1 MNDVKE
7 TQEFKYSF
15 GTHASYGLG
24 GFLDNFIQAA
34 FTTRLFYY
42 YLVVLNLNF
51 LYLGIA
57 YAIFGLWNMVNDV
70 VLGNLSDRKYKWTSK
85 WGRRFPWFTF
95 GILTYAV
102 SYWALFAAP
111 FSAGATQQLG
121 KFFWCLLTL
130 IVFEFLFSLWQINWL
145 SIFPDKYRTTRE
157 RNRIGVWTTV
167 WGVIGIVLG
176 VLIPPLV
183 MSEYK
188 NWNDYFLSAVVVA
201 IVTLVAAVASIHGM
215 REDQELIDRQLE
227 ILERKEEKEK
237 ESFIQILKSCL
248 ADKNFLA
255 YVLTYLGHQVMTV
268 FLLGLLPFWN
278 TVVIGSDDPDNEI
291 VMGIFFLI
299 AVLIGTPFWSYVG
312 RKVGNRK
319 AFILGTFTTTWL
331 FIPLWFVGVGPLV
344 GDIALFFTATVLAS
358 IGFGI
363 GAIWTLMYPCFSDVM
378 DNIVVRSE
386 ERKEGAYT
394 GIRTFFG
401 RFSFVLQAL
410 FFSLIL
416 WATGFNPYVLNPT
429 DPQPA
434 SAFIGLRILF
444 SLIPQIFY
452 FIGFLLMWKVYEL
465 DMACVAE
472 NRELLEQKIL

>member
-1 MNDVKE
+1 MKQAKE
-7 TQEFKYSF
+7 SQEMKYSL
-15 GTHASYGLG
+15 GVHASYGLG

-42 YLVVLNLNF
+42 YLVVLNLDF

-57 YAIFGLWNMVNDV
+57 YGIFGVWNMVNDV
-70 VLGNLSDRKYKWTSK
+70 VLGNLSDRKYKWTEK

-95 GILTYAV
+95 GILTYAL

-111 FSAGATQQLG
+111 FDPGVGQQIE
-121 KFFWCLLTL
+121 KFLWCLITL

-145 SIFPDKYRTTRE
+145 AIFPDKYRTTKE
-157 RNRIGVWTTV
+157 RNRIGVWTTI
-167 WGVIGIVLG
+167 WGVVGIVLG

-183 MSEYK
+183 MSQYK
-188 NWNDYFLSAVVVA
+188 NWFDYLLSALVVG
-201 IVTLVAAVASIHGM
+201 IVTLIAAVASIPGM
-215 REDQELIDRQLE
+215 REDKELIDRQIE
-227 ILERKEEKEK
+227 IIERKDQKET

-248 ADKNFLA
+248 GDKNFLA
-255 YVLTYLGHQVMTV
+255 YVLTYMGHQVMTV

-278 TVVIGSDDPDNEI
+278 TSVIQSSDPDTEL

-299 AVLIGTPFWSYVG
+299 AVLAGTPFWSYIG
-312 RKVGNRK
+312 RKFGNKK
-319 AFILGTFTTTWL
+319 AFMIGTFVTTWF
-331 FIPLWFVGVGPLV
+331 FIPLWFVGT
-344 GDIALFFTATVLAS
+344 GDLILTAVILAL

-363 GAIWTLMYPCFSDVM
+363 GAIWVLMYPCFSDVM
-378 DNIVVRSE
+378 DNVVVRSE

-401 RFSFVLQAL
+401 RFSFVLQAI

-416 WATGFNPYVLNPT
+416 WGTGFNPYVVDPT
-429 DPQPA
+429 APQLG
-434 SAFIGLRILF
+434 SAIIGLRVLF

-452 FIGFLLMWKVYEL
+452 FLGFLLMWRVYDL

>member
-1 MNDVKE
+1 MSEMKQAKE
-7 TQEFKYSF
+7 SQEMKYSL
-15 GTHASYGLG
+15 GVHASYGLG

-42 YLVVLNLNF
+42 YLVVLNLDF

-57 YAIFGLWNMVNDV
+57 YGIFGVWNMVNDV
-70 VLGNLSDRKYKWTSK
+70 VLGNLSDRKYKWTEK

-95 GILTYAV
+95 GILTYAL

-111 FSAGATQQLG
+111 FDPGVGQQIE
-121 KFFWCLLTL
+121 KFLWCLITL

-145 SIFPDKYRTTRE
+145 AIFPDKYRTTKE
-157 RNRIGVWTTV
+157 RNRIGVWTTI
-167 WGVIGIVLG
+167 WGVVGIVLG

-183 MSEYK
+183 MSQYK
-188 NWNDYFLSAVVVA
+188 NWFDYLLSALVVG
-201 IVTLVAAVASIHGM
+201 IVTLIAAVASIPGM
-215 REDQELIDRQLE
+215 REDKELIDRQIE
-227 ILERKEEKEK
+227 IIERKDQKET

-248 ADKNFLA
+248 GDKNFLA
-255 YVLTYLGHQVMTV
+255 YVLTYMGHQVMTV

-278 TVVIGSDDPDNEI
+278 TSVIQSSDPDTEL

-299 AVLIGTPFWSYVG
+299 AVLAGTPFWSYIG
-312 RKVGNRK
+312 RKFGNKK
-319 AFILGTFTTTWL
+319 AFMIGTFVTTWF
-331 FIPLWFVGVGPLV
+331 FIPLWFVGT
-344 GDIALFFTATVLAS
+344 GDLILTAVILAL

-363 GAIWTLMYPCFSDVM
+363 GAIWVLMYPCFSDVM
-378 DNIVVRSE
+378 DNVVVRSE

-401 RFSFVLQAL
+401 RFSFVLQAI

-416 WATGFNPYVLNPT
+416 WGTGFNPYVVDPT
-429 DPQPA
+429 APQLG
-434 SAFIGLRILF
+434 SAIIGLRVLF

-452 FIGFLLMWKVYEL
+452 FLGFLLMWRVYDL

>member
-1 MNDVKE
+1 MSEMKE
-7 TQEFKYSF
+7 AKESKKMKYPLKI
-15 GTHASYGLG
+15 HASYGLG

-42 YLVVLNLNF
+42 YLVVLNLDF

-57 YAIFGLWNMVNDV
+57 YAIFGVWNMINDV
-70 VLGNLSDRKYKWTSK
+70 VLGNLSDRKYSWTKK

-95 GILTYAV
+95 GILTYAL

-111 FSAGATQQLG
+111 FDPGTGQQLG
-121 KFFWCLLTL
+121 KFLWCLITL
-130 IVFEFLFSLWQINWL
+130 VVFEFLFSLWQINWL
-145 SIFPDKYRTTRE
+145 SIFPDKYRSTAE
-157 RNRIGVWTTV
+157 RNRIGAWTTI

-176 VLIPPLV
+176 VLIPPLI
-183 MSEYK
+183 MSQYK
-188 NWNDYFLSAVVVA
+188 NWADYFLSALVVGV
-201 IVTLVAAVASIHGM
+201 VTLIAAIASIPGM
-215 REDQELIDRQLE
+215 REDQELIDRQLD
-227 ILERKEEKEK
+227 ILERKEETET
-237 ESFIQILKSCL
+237 ESFFQILKSCL
-248 ADKNFLA
+248 SDKNFLA
-255 YVLTYLGHQVMTV
+255 YVLTYMGHQVMTV

-278 TVVIGSDDPDNEI
+278 TSVIRSSDPDTEL

-299 AVLIGTPFWSYVG
+299 AVLAGTPFWSYIG
-312 RKVGNRK
+312 KKLGNKK
-319 AFILGTFTTTWL
+319 AFMLGTFITTWL
-331 FIPLWFVGVGPLV
+331 FIPLWFVGQ
-344 GDIALFFTATVLAS
+344 GDLIFTAIILAF

-363 GAIWTLMYPCFSDVM
+363 GAIWVLMYPCFSDVM
-378 DNIVVRSE
+378 DNIVVRAE

-416 WATGFNPYVLNPT
+416 WATGFDPYVIDPT
-429 DPQPA
+429 APQLG
-434 SAFIGLRILF
+434 SAIIGLRILF

-452 FIGFLLMWKVYEL
+452 FIGFLLMWRVYDL